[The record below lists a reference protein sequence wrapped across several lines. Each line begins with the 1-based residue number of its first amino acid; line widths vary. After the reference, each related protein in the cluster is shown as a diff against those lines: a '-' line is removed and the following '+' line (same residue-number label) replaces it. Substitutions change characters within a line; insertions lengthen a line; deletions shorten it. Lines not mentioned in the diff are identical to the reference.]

1 MIPLRDNVPS
11 RTYPLVNTLLIWAN
25 FVVFAYEISRGAILE
40 EFISRWGLVPARLAD
55 EGFFS
60 AAGLTIL
67 SSMFLHGGWLHIL
80 GNMWFLYLFGDNVED
95 RLGHLRYLA
104 FYLLCGTAG
113 AATHVLFNLGSTVPV
128 VGASGAIAGVL
139 GAYFVLFPLAR
150 VATLVWAF
158 LMAWVVEV
166 PAMLFLGLWFLF
178 QFLAGMASLPGTMAG
193 ASEGIA
199 WWAHVGGFVAGIF
212 LVRLLCPARGPCR
225 YPYDILP
232 TR

>member
-1 MIPLRDNVPS
+1 MIPLRDNIPS

-25 FVVFAYEISRGAILE
+25 FVVFAYELSRGAALE
-40 EFISRWGLVPARLAD
+40 EFIARWGLVPARLAS
-55 EGFFS
+55 EGLFS
-60 AAGLTIL
+60 PAGLTIF

-95 RLGHLRYLA
+95 RLGHLRYLG
-104 FYLLCGTAG
+104 FYLLCGVAS
-113 AATHVLFNLGSTVPV
+113 AATHFLFNPGSAVPV

-150 VATLVWAF
+150 VAALVWAF
-158 LMAWVVEV
+158 FMAWVVEV
-166 PAMLFLGLWFLF
+166 PAMLFLGLWFIF
-178 QFLAGMASLPGTMAG
+178 QFVAGMASLPGAVAG
-193 ASEGIA
+193 ATGGIA
-199 WWAHVGGFVAGIF
+199 WWAHVGGFVAGVL
-212 LVRLLCPARGPCR
+212 LVKLLCPARGPCR

>member
-25 FVVFAYEISRGAILE
+25 FVVFAYEISRGALLE

-60 AAGLTIL
+60 SAGLTIL

-113 AATHVLFNLGSTVPV
+113 AVNHVLFNLGSTMPV

-150 VATLVWAF
+150 VATLVWGF

-193 ASEGIA
+193 SGGGIA
-199 WWAHVGGFVAGIF
+199 WWAHVGGFVAGIV